1 MKNRKDELQITI
13 EKDVPIDP
21 GVILPADVQA
31 TIARGEAALSQARS
45 VRIGKAAPAR
55 QSPRLSHQSW
65 TKRFRIL
72 ATLCSTPESENR
84 RVIVSNLQ

>member
-31 TIARGEAALSQARS
+31 TIARGEAALSQ
-45 VRIGKAAPAR
+45 VRTGKRPPAR
-55 QSPRLSHQSW
+55 QSPRLSHQSS
-65 TKRFRIL
+65 TKGFRIL